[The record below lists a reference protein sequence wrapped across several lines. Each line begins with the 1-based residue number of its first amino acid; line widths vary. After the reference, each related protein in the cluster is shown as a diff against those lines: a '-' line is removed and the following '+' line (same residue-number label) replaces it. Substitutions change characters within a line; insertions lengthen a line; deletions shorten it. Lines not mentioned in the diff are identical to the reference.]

1 MTRSL
6 MTPSVLSNERLY
18 PHHSSVVLSVK
29 SLTTNYL
36 LSKWSKRNPNIMKRE
51 IFNKYASDIAKR
63 YDLTTE
69 EMFTK
74 KKDRHLV
81 DARHMLYYVCSV
93 RPIGLSY
100 IQKYMGEN
108 GYDICHS
115 SIIHGIKKITKELET
130 DADYQSV
137 VSDITNHLSS

>member
-1 MTRSL
+1 
-6 MTPSVLSNERLY
+6 
-18 PHHSSVVLSVK
+18 
-29 SLTTNYL
+29 
-36 LSKWSKRNPNIMKRE
+36 MKRE

-63 YDLTTE
+63 YDLTTD

-108 GYDICHS
+108 
-115 SIIHGIKKITKELET
+115 
-130 DADYQSV
+130 
-137 VSDITNHLSS
+137 